1 MKSTTRSTAA
11 PTAPWTSSVRDMK
24 RVAILAAA
32 TEVFGEHG
40 LQGATMR
47 QIAQRAGC
55 TTGAIYPLFASKE
68 IIYAELLATSLADL
82 HAQVSAAAAG
92 EGAGLPH
99 ERAAQAFLDHYLA
112 RPYEVNLG
120 LYAFNGLK
128 KLGVGKEHDRALNQA
143 LIDTIA
149 LFSPAARRSRSS
161 PPDAD
166 AMATFAQLIGT
177 LVLHQAGRLQFSKL
191 SPRQLVEHALTTR
204 RRAAGH
210 QET

>member
-1 MKSTTRSTAA
+1 MTPSPSSTTG
-11 PTAPWTSSVRDMK
+11 PWASSVRDMK

-32 TEVFGEHG
+32 SEVFGEEG

-68 IIYAELLATSLADL
+68 LIYAELLATSLADL
-82 HAQVSAAAAG
+82 HAHVSAAASGAG
-92 EGAGLPH
+92 GGLPH
-99 ERAAQAFLDHYLA
+99 ERAAKAFLDYYLA

-128 KLGVGKEHDRALNQA
+128 KLGVGKEHDRTLNKA
-143 LIDTIA
+143 LIDT
-149 LFSPAARRSRSS
+149 LVLLSPHARRSRSS
-161 PPDAD
+161 PPDAE

-177 LVLHQAGRLQFSKL
+177 LVLHRPGACN
-191 SPRQLVEHALTTR
+191 SPSYPPGSSSSIH
-204 RRAAGH
+204 
-210 QET
+210 

>member
-1 MKSTTRSTAA
+1 MATPPPSS
-11 PTAPWTSSVRDMK
+11 TAPWTANVRDMK

-32 TEVFGEHG
+32 SEVFGENG

-47 QIAQRAGC
+47 EIAQRAGC

-68 IIYAELLATSLADL
+68 LIYAELLATSLADL
-82 HAQVSAAAAG
+82 HSHVAAAAQG
-92 EGAGLPH
+92 KGAGLPH
-99 ERAAQAFLDHYLA
+99 ERAAKAFLDHYLA

-128 KLGVGKEHDRALNQA
+128 KLGVGKAHDRALNKA
-143 LIDTIA
+143 LIDT
-149 LFSPAARRSRSS
+149 LVLLSPHERRTRNS

-166 AMATFAQLIGT
+166 AMAAFAQLIGT

-191 SPRQLVEHALTTR
+191 SPRQLVEHALTNR
-204 RRAAGH
+204 RRAAGP

>member
-1 MKSTTRSTAA
+1 MNPSSSSSAGPWAA
-11 PTAPWTSSVRDMK
+11 SVRDMK

-32 TEVFGEHG
+32 SEVFGEHG

-68 IIYAELLATSLADL
+68 LIYAELLATSLADL
-82 HAQVSAAAAG
+82 HAQVSAAASG
-92 EGAGLPH
+92 TGAGLPH
-99 ERAAQAFLDHYLA
+99 ERAARAFLDHYLA

-128 KLGVGKEHDRALNQA
+128 KLGVGKEHDLALNKA
-143 LIDTIA
+143 LMDT
-149 LFSPAARRSRSS
+149 LVLLSPHARRSRHS
-161 PPDAD
+161 PPDAE

-177 LVLHQAGRLQFSKL
+177 LVLHQAGRLQFAKL
-191 SPRQLVEHALTTR
+191 SPRQLIEHSLTTR
-204 RRAAGH
+204 RRAAGQ

>member
-1 MKSTTRSTAA
+1 MSPSPSSSTG
-11 PTAPWTSSVRDMK
+11 PWASSVRDMK

-32 TEVFGEHG
+32 SEVFGEEG

-68 IIYAELLATSLADL
+68 LIYAELLATSLADL
-82 HAQVSAAAAG
+82 HAHVSAAASGA
-92 EGAGLPH
+92 GAGLPH
-99 ERAAQAFLDHYLA
+99 ERAAKAFLDHYLA

-128 KLGVGKEHDRALNQA
+128 KLGVGKEHDRALNKA
-143 LIDTIA
+143 LIDT
-149 LFSPAARRSRSS
+149 LVLLSPHERRSRHS
-161 PPDAD
+161 PPDAE

-177 LVLHQAGRLQFSKL
+177 LVLHQAGRLQFAKL
-191 SPRQLVEHALTTR
+191 SPKQLIEHSLTTR
-204 RRAAGH
+204 RRAAGQ